1 MSTFRVPQPS
11 VGSRGVSG
19 LRAVEKK
26 PYNLRKLSSCWSAQ
40 VQLLSPVNPTRCV
53 CRPLPP
59 TAPRPGGQSCL
70 LPTHAG
76 CWMLELLKLHDVD
89 ICKPSSLA
97 RTPQG

>member
-1 MSTFRVPQPS
+1 MSTFRVAQPS

-59 TAPRPGGQSCL
+59 AQAVNLACCRRML
-70 LPTHAG
+70 DAG
-76 CWMLELLKLHDVD
+76 CWS
-89 ICKPSSLA
+89 C
-97 RTPQG
+97 